1 MPNTEE
7 NSVLPDFGKDGARK
21 RSSECPSTACWDYIP
36 NLFSASCAESHP
48 LAAVFGSLQ
57 LTVLQEQAAVGIRKT
72 PEMSCTAFHL
82 AAGYSKA
89 VLVSSGHLI
98 KNP

>member
-1 MPNTEE
+1 MPNSEE
-7 NSVLPDFGKDGARK
+7 NSVLPDFGKDGAQRH
-21 RSSECPSTACWDYIP
+21 SSECPSTACRDYIP
-36 NLFSASCAESHP
+36 NLFFASCAESHS
-48 LAAVFGSLQ
+48 LTAVFGNLQ
-57 LTVLQEQAAVGIRKT
+57 LTVLLEEAAAGICKT

-82 AAGYSKA
+82 MAGYSKA